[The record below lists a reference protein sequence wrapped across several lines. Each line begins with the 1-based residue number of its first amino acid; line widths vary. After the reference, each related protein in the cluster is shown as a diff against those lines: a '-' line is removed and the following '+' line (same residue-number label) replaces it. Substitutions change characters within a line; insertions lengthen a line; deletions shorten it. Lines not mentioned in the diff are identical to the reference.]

1 MAYKFS
7 MEKILDWREDL
18 EKASMERFA
27 LTQNEL
33 NQEKLKLSNLYK
45 EYKSLKERFVK
56 YKSANE
62 IKQYQLYKSDLEK
75 KIELQIQVVEEKTN
89 ELEERRLELVDAQK
103 NRKIMEKL
111 KEKDYENYKE
121 KENLEEQKF
130 LDEISVVKYKK
141 AVN

>member
-45 EYKSLKERFVK
+45 EYESLKERFVK

-103 NRKIMEKL
+103 DRKIMEKL